1 MSPLDLCMAVLSL
14 ALLVGVSILFYIS
27 LDRRRFRAATSYM
40 FLKHNR
46 SRQAFLSICMSM
58 IADFFANLFSY
69 YGYTTVADTLFIAAY
84 ALILSGILMLC
95 KIMRAK

>member
-46 SRQAFLSICMSM
+46 SRQAFLSICIGM

-69 YGYTTVADTLFIAAY
+69 YGYTEPKDPEQLANHMASAHAAGVKVAQVA
-84 ALILSGILMLC
+84 
-95 KIMRAK
+95 